1 MKKLFLLFTMLGVVT
16 FLHGKEKIDPMK
28 LSAADFLKIVRHV
41 PGQETWAKM
50 EGSASHKREGARR
63 IKAPIRL
70 GIRFTPA
77 RIVAQMVFDS
87 KEFYDLGQ
95 SFDPPVS
102 TQDMRVPEGH
112 KPKLP
117 LYGIDIS
124 DLTLGFLYQDLVR
137 EEKPQSVK
145 TLSCR
150 VFVLKGAKDGEVAR
164 VFISTDYFFPMKVQ
178 WYRADP
184 GGNVEGTPWRALEI
198 ASVKKAPDSDFYL
211 IPKLEISGPDWS
223 TMINF
228 DKRFAGYA
236 KDGMPE
242 DLFLFPED

>member
-1 MKKLFLLFTMLGVVT
+1 MKNLCAIFIAVFCISLYGA
-16 FLHGKEKIDPMK
+16 EKIDPMK
-28 LSAADFLKIVRHV
+28 LTSEQFLKIVRHV

-50 EGSASHKREGARR
+50 EGTASHKRENSRR
-63 IKAPIRL
+63 IKAPIRV
-70 GIRFTPA
+70 GIRFTPT
-77 RIVAQMVFDS
+77 RIVAQLVFN
-87 KEFYDLGQ
+87 KNEQYNLGQ
-95 SFDPPVS
+95 TFDPPVS
-102 TQDMRVPEGH
+102 TQTSQIPPGV

-150 VFVLKGAKDGEVAR
+150 VFVLKGAKAGEVAR